1 MDVILRDNVAHLG
14 KAGQIVK
21 VKDGYARNF
30 LIPNGLA
37 YEATDSNKARVAADA
52 SRVQKAADE
61 RRKAAE
67 AFGAE
72 LARAQVTFSVKT
84 GEGDRLFGS
93 ITAADISAKL
103 AEMGH
108 KVDKR
113 LVELDEPIKVLG
125 IYKVPVRLMPEV
137 RPEVRVFVVKA

>member
-1 MDVILRDNVAHLG
+1 MDVILRDNVVHLG
-14 KAGQIVK
+14 KAGEIVK

-37 YEATDSNKARVAADA
+37 YEATASNKARVAADA
-52 SRVQKAADE
+52 SRIQKAADE

-67 AFGAE
+67 SFGAE
-72 LARAQVTFSVKT
+72 LAKAQVTFSVKT

-93 ITAADISAKL
+93 ITAADIAAKL

-113 LVELDEPIKVLG
+113 QIEIEEPIKVLG
-125 IYKVPVRLMPEV
+125 IYKVPVRLMPDV
-137 RPEVRVFVVKA
+137 RPDVRVFVVKA